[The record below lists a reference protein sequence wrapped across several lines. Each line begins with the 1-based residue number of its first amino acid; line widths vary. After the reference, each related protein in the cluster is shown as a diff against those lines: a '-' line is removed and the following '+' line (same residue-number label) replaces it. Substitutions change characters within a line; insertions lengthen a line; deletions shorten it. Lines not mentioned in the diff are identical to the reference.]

1 MKKILGWVLVLVM
14 LLSAAAFAEVA
25 GEPIKIGLTTVLTG
39 DRSLEGEYAT
49 NVVAIATEEI
59 NAAGGVLGRPIEIV
73 IEDAQGT
80 DVGAVTAWKKLAADD
95 DIVAI
100 ISSDSSNDNLACA
113 PLAQEYGI
121 LTTGQGSSPTLRDT
135 CNENPW
141 MFQLRACDVTLC
153 EALINYAV
161 ETLGYKSFAI
171 IHETESSSVDQAALF
186 TAALAKYG
194 IEPAVTLGFATG
206 TKDLTAQLVQIQQAG
221 VDAVIGAA
229 FSDQAAL
236 LLQQMRMIGMEDMP
250 VLGSNGF
257 TDVVTIRLAGEACEG
272 VMAATHWAPSTTSA
286 KGAALQAK
294 YKEMYNDDC
303 GKSAAQVYDHIYVIC
318 EAIRRAGTTDRTAV
332 RDAMNT
338 IDAFEGAMTTY
349 DCTTNGDC
357 GRGGLLVQV
366 QNGEAVVL
374 DEIISAK

>member
-14 LLSAAAFAEVA
+14 VLSAAAFAEAA

-135 CNENPW
+135 CNEHPW
-141 MFQLRACDVTLC
+141 MFQRRACDVTLC

-171 IHETESSSVDQAALF
+171 IHETESSSVDQAGLF